1 MPEVLGF
8 GKKCLK
14 PFLYVYARV
23 AELADALDLGSSG
36 RPWGF
41 KSLRAHQNKYVS
53 SKEAY
58 LFWFSN
64 QRDLNRIH
72 TVPEAAA
79 ALGLSE
85 RQAQR
90 KATEMREKAVFR
102 CLFNQKGNGNR
113 RFLKIRCF

>member
-1 MPEVLGF
+1 
-8 GKKCLK
+8 
-14 PFLYVYARV
+14 
-23 AELADALDLGSSG
+23 
-36 RPWGF
+36 
-41 KSLRAHQNKYVS
+41 
-53 SKEAY
+53 
-58 LFWFSN
+58 
-64 QRDLNRIH
+64 LNRIH